1 MTMNMFKKLVSLTL
15 CVFVALGAVACGS
28 APASGPEPSPS
39 ASGSTSESQATSEVE
54 GEKDENGMYPDQA
67 WEQLTAQYEAPVAIT
82 LWVPNSATSTMGAGI
97 QMLADEFKTNPAH
110 SMKSCR
116 LLFFPAITRSFL
128 QWVCRPY
135 PCMPPRPWIC
145 ARYLH
150 MRR

>member
-1 MTMNMFKKLVSLTL
+1 MNDNEYVQKLVSLTL

-54 GEKDENGMYPDQA
+54 GKKDENGMYPDQA

-97 QMLADEFKTNPAH
+97 QMLADEFNAQQEKSTRAKTSP
-110 SMKSCR
+110 SR
-116 LLFFPAITRSFL
+116 
-128 QWVCRPY
+128 
-135 PCMPPRPWIC
+135 
-145 ARYLH
+145 
-150 MRR
+150 